1 MSAIL
6 KIQLSHH
13 ELSLSRP
20 RIMQFSTNLV
30 ENYIILAENYVILDY
45 FDVFLNFL
53 KKEVE
58 FEKYISRISR
68 QSLNKGLI

>member
-1 MSAIL
+1 MSAIF

-30 ENYIILAENYVILDY
+30 ENYIILAENYVNLDY
-45 FDVFLNFL
+45 FDVIL
-53 KKEVE
+53 E
-58 FEKYISRISR
+58 
-68 QSLNKGLI
+68 